1 MAVVRSFAS
10 PEAQASYG
18 SSVVSTPR
26 LDEKHTTREASP
38 QTPKGDGVTATVR
51 WVEYPA
57 VELTDDELD
66 PGGPDLHDEVEAQFH
81 EEMDRIADAEREAA
95 SDSDLI
101 HLA

>member
-1 MAVVRSFAS
+1 M
-10 PEAQASYG
+10 
-18 SSVVSTPR
+18 
-26 LDEKHTTREASP
+26 
-38 QTPKGDGVTATVR
+38 TATIR

-57 VELTDDELD
+57 SEFADDEADL
-66 PGGPDLHDEVEAQFH
+66 GGVDLHDEVEAQFE